1 MRNLSIA
8 MRSTLAFG
16 LIASIIIIVGVFALI
31 QMSRVDQINRTIET
45 ISTPT
50 ANALGNMR
58 EAVLGIRVNSLKLAF
73 YPTDTMRADSS
84 RRLELQLDK
93 LAKAQAQ
100 YLAKLADPNER
111 ALYKE
116 VEPYLNATAPGIRE
130 LIGLAKQG
138 RESEMVSLLNGP
150 LRENSEQSFP
160 RLYALSDLNQ
170 RNINQA
176 FSSASSTY
184 SNSRASVA
192 VLMAVAALITIGV
205 AWLVSRS
212 IILPIN
218 RAASSAEVIASG
230 DLTQPME
237 NEGHDEV
244 TRLFGALQQMQAN
257 LRAAIDQIVQ
267 SASVIA
273 ASSTQLSAVT
283 VESNEN
289 LQMQANE
296 IEQAA
301 SAVTELSAAVD
312 EVARTA
318 VNTSQ
323 ASEQSKAASEAGN
336 ARVGETVAAIEQM
349 SLDIQQSAQQVDS
362 LATSVADIAKVL
374 DVIRSIAEQTNL
386 LALNA
391 AIEAARAGEAG
402 RGFAVVADEV
412 RALAHRTQQST
423 LEIESMV
430 SAISTESSQAVTAM
444 NDNRARATHT
454 LQAAHEAGQA
464 LAQIMAHITR
474 INEQNLVI
482 ASAAEE
488 QAQVAREV
496 DRNLINIRDL
506 SAVSTSQANQTASAS
521 QALEQLGTQLNAL
534 VTRFRT

>member
-1 MRNLSIA
+1 MRKVSIA
-8 MRSTLAFG
+8 TRLTLAFG
-16 LIASIIIIVGVFALI
+16 LIASIIVIVGLFALL
-31 QMSRVDQINRTIET
+31 QMSRVDAINRTIEQV
-45 ISTPT
+45 STPT
-50 ANALGNMR
+50 ATALGNMR
-58 EAVLGIRVNSLKLAF
+58 EAVLGIRVNALKLAF
-73 YPTDTMRADSS
+73 YPDDAMRADSS
-84 RRLELQLDK
+84 RRLEVQLDK
-93 LAKAQAQ
+93 LAKAQAA
-100 YLAKLADPNER
+100 YLAKLADPHER
-111 ALYKE
+111 VLYQE
-116 VEPYLNATAPGIRE
+116 VEPYLQATAPGIRT
-130 LIGLAKQG
+130 LIALAKAR
-138 RESEMVSLLNGP
+138 REAEMVALLNGP

-176 FSSASSTY
+176 FASASSTY
-184 SNSRASVA
+184 ATSRTSVA
-192 VLMAVAALITIGV
+192 LLMVAAALITIGV

-218 RAASSAEVIASG
+218 RAARGAEVIASG

-237 NEGHDEV
+237 SEGRDEIS
-244 TRLFGALQQMQAN
+244 RLFDALKQMQAN
-257 LRAAIDQIVQ
+257 LRATIDQIVR

-273 ASSTQLSAVT
+273 ESSTQLSAVT
-283 VESNEN
+283 IESNEN
-289 LQMQANE
+289 LQQQANE

-318 VNTSQ
+318 VGTSQ
-323 ASEQSKAASEAGN
+323 ASAQTQVASEAGN
-336 ARVGETVAAIEQM
+336 ARVIQTVEAIELM
-349 SLDIQQSAQQVDS
+349 SRDIQTSTQQVDS
-362 LATSVADIAKVL
+362 LASSVADIAKVL
-374 DVIRSIAEQTNL
+374 DVIRGIAEQTNL

-430 SAISTESSQAVTAM
+430 GTISSESGQAVAAM
-444 NDNRARATHT
+444 NDNRARASHS
-454 LQAAHEAGQA
+454 LQTAREAGQA
-464 LAQIMAHITR
+464 LAQVMVHITR

-506 SAVSTSQANQTASAS
+506 SAISTTQAHQTASAS
-521 QALEQLGTQLNAL
+521 QALEQLGIQLNGL

>member
-1 MRNLSIA
+1 MRT
-8 MRSTLAFG
+8 TLAFG
-16 LIASIIIIVGVFALI
+16 LIASIIVIVGLFALS
-31 QMSRVDQINRTIET
+31 QMSRVDTINRAIEQV
-45 ISTPT
+45 STPT
-50 ANALGNMR
+50 ATALGNMR

-73 YPTDTMRADSS
+73 YPDAAMRADSS
-84 RRLELQLDK
+84 RRLEIQLDK
-93 LAKAQAQ
+93 LAQAQAA
-100 YLAKLADPNER
+100 YLARLVDPHER

-116 VEPYLNATAPGIRE
+116 IEPYLQATAPGIRD
-130 LIGLAKQG
+130 LIALAKAG
-138 RESEMVSLLNGP
+138 RESDMVALLNGP

-160 RLYALSDLNQ
+160 RLYALSDVNQ

-176 FSSASSTY
+176 FASAGSTY
-184 SNSRASVA
+184 STSRTSVA
-192 VLMAVAALITIGV
+192 LLMAVAALITIGV

-218 RAASSAEVIASG
+218 RAAKSAEVIASG

-237 NEGHDEV
+237 SEGRDEV
-244 TRLFGALQQMQAN
+244 SRLFEALKQMQSN
-257 LRAAIDQIVQ
+257 LRATIDQIVQ

-283 VESNEN
+283 VESNQN
-289 LQMQANE
+289 LQQQANE

-318 VNTSQ
+318 VSTSQ
-323 ASEQSKAASEAGN
+323 ASAESQAASEAGN
-336 ARVGETVAAIEQM
+336 TRVVQTVEAIELM
-349 SLDIQQSAQQVDS
+349 SQDIRHSTQQVDS
-362 LATSVADIAKVL
+362 LASSVADIAKVL

-430 SAISTESSQAVTAM
+430 GTISSESGQAVTAM
-444 NDNRARATHT
+444 NDNRARASHT
-454 LQAAHEAGQA
+454 LQAAREAGQA
-464 LAQIMAHITR
+464 LEQIMAYITR

-506 SAVSTSQANQTASAS
+506 SAISTTQAHQTASAS
-521 QALEQLGTQLNAL
+521 QALEKLGTQLNEL

>member
-1 MRNLSIA
+1 MRKLSIA

-16 LIASIIIIVGVFALI
+16 LIASIIIIVGVFALM

-45 ISTPT
+45 VSTPT
-50 ANALGNMR
+50 ASALGGMR

-73 YPTDTMRADSS
+73 YPSETMRADSS
-84 RRLELQLDK
+84 RRLEIQLDK

-100 YLAKLADPNER
+100 YLAKLTDPHER
-111 ALYKE
+111 QLYKE

-130 LIGLAKQG
+130 LIALARQG
-138 RESEMVSLLNGP
+138 HESEMVSLLNGP
-150 LRENSEQSFP
+150 LRENSEESFP
-160 RLYALSDLNQ
+160 RLYALSDVNQ

-176 FSSASSTY
+176 FASASSTY

-237 NEGHDEV
+237 NEGRDEV

-323 ASEQSKAASEAGN
+323 ASAQSKAASEAGN

-362 LATSVADIAKVL
+362 LATSVTDIAKVL

-444 NDNRARATHT
+444 NDNRARAGHT
-454 LQAAHEAGQA
+454 LQTAHEAGQA